1 MFSKGSRYRKVPE
14 SSPVNAQG
22 ERQRGIDLRVIPRA
36 DGRFAHTVRE
46 GERLDLL
53 AFKYYGDPT
62 RWWQIGDANP
72 AEPYPPDLL
81 DRRPVVFER
90 FVLEYATFAAR
101 YAQLF
106 DALVAVGAVTQVTP
120 LESLS
125 EAPPAA
131 PRFLET
137 TVLVTYPE
145 AAATRDRI
153 VGEIAA
159 SGFNLLAARGLD
171 PLAALGQAGAGTTT
185 EAFTFDDRA
194 AKSGWRALVERL
206 GRLAGVLSAH
216 SRAFES
222 ALEVVYNAESVG
234 RAEIIVMIQDHG
246 FELSSAATA
255 STRVGAKLVIPPN
268 QVA

>member
-22 ERQRGIDLRVIPRA
+22 ERQRGKELRVIPRA

-72 AEPYPPDLL
+72 EESYPPNLI
-81 DRRPVVFER
+81 DRRPLVAER

-106 DALVAVGAVTQVTP
+106 DALAAVGEAVP
-120 LESLS
+120 LENLS
-125 EAPPAA
+125 ESPSTS

-137 TVLVTYPE
+137 TAVVTYPE
-145 AAATRDRI
+145 AVASRDRI
-153 VGEIAA
+153 IDEIKAR
-159 SGFNLLAARGLD
+159 GFNLLEAYGRTS
-171 PLAALGQAGAGTTT
+171 AGTTT
-185 EAFTFDDRA
+185 DAFTFDDRA
-194 AKSGWRALVERL
+194 AKSDWRALVEKL
-206 GRLAGVLSAH
+206 EGTAGVLGAS
-216 SRAFES
+216 SSAFES
-222 ALEVVYNAESVG
+222 ALEVVYNAESVE
-234 RAEIIVMIQDHG
+234 RADIIGMIQDHG
-246 FELSSAATA
+246 FGLSSASSV
-255 STRVGAKLVIPPN
+255 STRAGAKIVIPPN
-268 QVA
+268 RIV

>member
-62 RWWQIGDANP
+62 RWWQVGDANP
-72 AEPYPPDLL
+72 KESYPPDLL
-81 DRRPVVFER
+81 DRRPVVAER

-106 DALVAVGAVTQVTP
+106 DALAAVSAVSQVTP
-120 LESLS
+120 LENLNEVPST
-125 EAPPAA
+125 A

-137 TVLVTYPE
+137 TVLVTYSE

-153 VGEIAA
+153 VDETEA
-159 SGFNLLAARGLD
+159 SGFNLLAARELD
-171 PLAALGQAGAGTTT
+171 PLVALDPTSAGTTT

-206 GRLAGVLSAH
+206 ERLAGVLRAR

-222 ALEVVYNAESVG
+222 ALEVVYNAEAVG
-234 RAEIIVMIQDHG
+234 RAEIIGMIQDHG

-255 STRVGAKLVIPPN
+255 STRVGAKIVIPPN
-268 QVA
+268 QIA

>member
-62 RWWQIGDANP
+62 RWWQVGDANP
-72 AEPYPPDLL
+72 KESYPPDLL
-81 DRRPVVFER
+81 DRRPVVAER

-106 DALVAVGAVTQVTP
+106 AALAAVGAVSQVTP
-120 LESLS
+120 LENLS
-125 EAPPAA
+125 EAPSTA
-131 PRFLET
+131 PLFLET

-145 AAATRDRI
+145 AVSTRDRI
-153 VGEIAA
+153 VDEIEA
-159 SGFNLLAARGLD
+159 SGFNLLGARGLD
-171 PLAALGQAGAGTTT
+171 PLVAFGQASAGTTT

-194 AKSGWRALVERL
+194 AKSGWRALVEKL
-206 GRLAGVLSAH
+206 ERLAGVLSAR

-222 ALEVVYNAESVG
+222 ALEVVYNAEAVE
-234 RAEIIVMIQDHG
+234 RADITGMIQDHG
-246 FELSSAATA
+246 FVLSSSA
-255 STRVGAKLVIPPN
+255 SVSARAGAKIVIPPN
-268 QVA
+268 QIA

>member
-53 AFKYYGDPT
+53 AFKYYCDPT

-72 AEPYPPDLL
+72 AEPFPPSLL
-81 DRRPVVFER
+81 DRRPIVAER
-90 FVLEYATFAAR
+90 FVLEYATFAVR

-106 DALVAVGAVTQVTP
+106 TALDAVGRATP
-120 LESLS
+120 LENLS
-125 EAPPAA
+125 EAPSTA

-145 AAATRDRI
+145 AFATRDLI
-153 VGEIAA
+153 VAEIEA
-159 SGFNLLAARGLD
+159 SGFNLLGARGLD
-171 PLAALGQAGAGTTT
+171 SLAASGETGAGTTT

-194 AKSGWRALVERL
+194 AKSGWRALVEGLERQ
-206 GRLAGVLSAH
+206 AGVLRAR

-222 ALEVVYNAESVG
+222 ALEVVYNAAAIE
-234 RAEIIVMIQDHG
+234 RADITGMIQDHG
-246 FELSSAATA
+246 FDVLLAASV
-255 STRVGAKLVIPPN
+255 STRAGAKIVIPPN
-268 QVA
+268 QIA